1 MRRAF
6 ANRIDNSAK
15 ALIQYARELGFDYE
29 PVNGSFDGVL
39 VWGNTVTLV
48 DWKSAGG
55 TLTPK
60 QQKMVARGF
69 PVRFIGTPAQ
79 LDALKGELFMAPR

>member
-1 MRRAF
+1 M
-6 ANRIDNSAK
+6 
-15 ALIQYARELGFDYE
+15 
-29 PVNGSFDGVL
+29 L
-39 VWGNTVTLV
+39 VWGHAVTLV

-69 PVRFIGTPAQ
+69 PIRYVSTTAQ
-79 LDALKGELFMAPR
+79 LDALRSELMR

>member
-6 ANRIDNSAK
+6 ANRIDNTAK
-15 ALIQYARELGFDYE
+15 TLIAYAKSLGFDYE

-39 VWGNTVTLV
+39 VWGQAATLI
-48 DWKSAGG
+48 DWKSVGG

-69 PVRFIGTPAQ
+69 PVRYVSKPEQ
-79 LDALKGELFMAPR
+79 LDALRAELMRQR

>member
-6 ANRIDNSAK
+6 ANRIDTTAT
-15 ALIQYARELGFDYE
+15 ALIVYAKSLGFDYE

-39 VWGNTVTLV
+39 VWGSAVTLV
-48 DWKSAGG
+48 DFKSAGG

-69 PVRFIGTPAQ
+69 PVRYVSTPAQ
-79 LDALKGELFMAPR
+79 IDALRAELMRTR